1 MQKLV
6 RNLPWLVAGAAL
18 YHLGRI
24 LLTQH
29 EAHLLIRAA
38 RRKAET
44 QAKNRRLY
52 RLAMAGQGGL
62 VNVN

>member
-18 YHLGRI
+18 YHLGRT
-24 LLTQH
+24 LLSQQ
-29 EAHLLIRAA
+29 EARALLLAA
-38 RRKAET
+38 RHRAEK

-52 RLAMAGQGGL
+52 LLATACGRGML
-62 VNVN
+62 NTN

>member
-18 YHLGRI
+18 YHLGRV

-29 EAHLLIRAA
+29 EANLLLLAA
-38 RRKAET
+38 RRKAEA

-52 RLAMAGQGGL
+52 LLATTCRRGTL
-62 VNVN
+62 N

>member
-18 YHLGRI
+18 YHFGRV
-24 LLTQH
+24 LLTQR
-29 EAHLLIRAA
+29 EANLLLLAA
-38 RRKAET
+38 RRKAEA

-52 RLAMAGQGGL
+52 LLATTCQRGTL
-62 VNVN
+62 N